1 MDLCGAKITPV
12 NPLYTKQEL
21 LVILDRSRS
30 SVLIAHKAV
39 LDVALEAAKD
49 AKYVKH
55 VIVMMEDGEHPPDG
69 LDSLDSIKKHKEGFD
84 KTVRY
89 IHEETKIH
97 PYLLPYSSGTT
108 GLPKGVCLTQ

>member
-1 MDLCGAKITPV
+1 VGLCGAKLTPV
-12 NPLYTKQEL
+12 NPLYKKEEL
-21 LVILDRSRS
+21 QVVLDRSRT

-39 LDVALEAAKD
+39 LDVALDAAKD

-55 VIVMMEDGEHPPDG
+55 IIVITEDGEEAPSG
-69 LDSLDSIKKHKEGFD
+69 MDSLDSIKKHKEGFD

-89 IHEETKIH
+89 LHTETDLH